1 MVAADEDSLICDFA
15 ETYHI
20 YQWRGLAVKY
30 AAVLAFGLS
39 ENSRIKMALTKRKVT
54 LDTMLMA
61 SAVDALNLL
70 VWMQTKD
77 AQKHRNQ
84 PGRGGKPRR
93 KRPACTV
100 PAATYIFGRHIVG
113 SGFCFL
119 SVSWKYQQLRI
130 L

>member
-20 YQWRGLAVKY
+20 YQWRGLAVNY

-39 ENSRIKMALTKRKVT
+39 EDSRIKRVLTKRKIS
-54 LDTMLMA
+54 LETMLTA

-77 AQKHRNQ
+77 GQRRRNQ
-84 PGRGGKPRR
+84 PKSVFKMLTETQDESRKILAFDSAEEFER
-93 KRPACTV
+93 KRRELLKGA
-100 PAATYIFGRHIVG
+100 
-113 SGFCFL
+113 
-119 SVSWKYQQLRI
+119 
-130 L
+130 

>member
-1 MVAADEDSLICDFA
+1 MVAADEDALICDFA

-39 ENSRIKMALTKRKVT
+39 DDSRIKMALTGRKVS
-54 LDTMLMA
+54 LDRLLMA

-70 VWMQTKD
+70 VWSKTKD

-84 PGRGGKPRR
+84 PKSVFKMLTEEQDESEKLLSFDSAEEFER
-93 KRPACTV
+93 KRRELLKGA
-100 PAATYIFGRHIVG
+100 
-113 SGFCFL
+113 
-119 SVSWKYQQLRI
+119 
-130 L
+130 

>member
-1 MVAADEDSLICDFA
+1 MVAADEDALICDFA

-39 ENSRIKMALTKRKVT
+39 ENSRIKMALTKRKAT

-84 PGRGGKPRR
+84 PKSIFKMLTEEPDEGGKLLAFDSAEAFEKKRR
-93 KRPACTV
+93 ELLKEA
-100 PAATYIFGRHIVG
+100 
-113 SGFCFL
+113 
-119 SVSWKYQQLRI
+119 
-130 L
+130 